1 MLGKL
6 AARLV
11 PVLGLVGCALPVMA
25 MLTLLGGV
33 DPDALIGAFLMTV
46 GVALIGCSLAL
57 VFSLWVGKTHEALMG
72 TYAVFGLWLLARP
85 MLTTLGGALGVS
97 LPIPDRMIDPFYL
110 AFAPYWYPGV
120 VGWWDYVAFLGVM
133 AGLSMA
139 LAMVAVWRL
148 RPVCTREK
156 GPARKRGW
164 GWLGRHLPTFAR
176 SRRFL
181 VAWLAPSL
189 DFNPVL
195 WREWHRNRSS
205 RMSRIVVGLY
215 GVLAVTFSGIAI
227 VSGAWMLGLFVNGLQ
242 VSIGLLLLS
251 VTASTS
257 LAEERVRGSLDVLMS
272 TSLPTRQIVIGKWL
286 GTFRLVPL
294 LTILPCLVILSFM
307 FWNPSGM
314 PRIRPI
320 VDAVLLVGYILA
332 CGAMVTSFGLAM
344 ATWCSRLGRAV
355 GLTITAYVVMT
366 VGWMFTVIALMA
378 PQPTGLFLI
387 MASPFYGAVGL
398 TIHAVEKRMHEPL
411 LPGVIFWTLVYGISA
426 LVLLIIT
433 LATFNRCLGR
443 VENGLFEMEGTRR
456 MPVILVRV
464 NEEYVEQAL

>member
-1 MLGKL
+1 MYGNASTIRMIALLAQRFYTTLIGTQLTLVMLAAPAATAGAICLDRARGTLAHVLVTDLSDREIVLGKL

-57 VFSLWVGKTHEALMG
+57 VFSLWVGKTHEALLG

-97 LPIPDRMIDPFYL
+97 LPIPDRMIDPYYL
-110 AFAPYWYPGV
+110 AFAPYWHPGV

-148 RPVCTREK
+148 RPVCTAHGSR

-181 VAWLAPSL
+181 VGWLAPSL

-195 WREWHRNRSS
+195 WREWHRKRGRRGCRGSWWGY
-205 RMSRIVVGLY
+205 VWGAGGVVHVGLRWLQRR
-215 GVLAVTFSGIAI
+215 GRKPGDPLSG
-227 VSGAWMLGLFVNGLQ
+227 Q
-242 VSIGLLLLS
+242 
-251 VTASTS
+251 
-257 LAEERVRGSLDVLMS
+257 RRC
-272 TSLPTRQIVIGKWL
+272 R
-286 GTFRLVPL
+286 
-294 LTILPCLVILSFM
+294 
-307 FWNPSGM
+307 
-314 PRIRPI
+314 
-320 VDAVLLVGYILA
+320 
-332 CGAMVTSFGLAM
+332 
-344 ATWCSRLGRAV
+344 SR
-355 GLTITAYVVMT
+355 
-366 VGWMFTVIALMA
+366 
-378 PQPTGLFLI
+378 
-387 MASPFYGAVGL
+387 
-398 TIHAVEKRMHEPL
+398 
-411 LPGVIFWTLVYGISA
+411 
-426 LVLLIIT
+426 
-433 LATFNRCLGR
+433 
-443 VENGLFEMEGTRR
+443 
-456 MPVILVRV
+456 
-464 NEEYVEQAL
+464 